1 MPIDTLFYIAFGL
14 AIVISGIPLVFM
26 WVRHLEEFLQ
36 DRKKKQKCLD
46 CKECAYRKYFGY
58 KENFEIEDFTTQ
70 DALNIVNTLGKKLP
84 EKVQN
89 RLLIEEA
96 DIGRITD
103 SIMLSMMADRVT
115 AVARP
120 SIIRQNIVDGLREY
134 IDRRY

>member
-1 MPIDTLFYIAFGL
+1 MLIDTLFYIAFGL

-26 WVRHLEEFLQ
+26 WVRHLDEFLQ

-46 CKECAYRKYFGY
+46 CRECAYRKYFCS

-84 EKVQN
+84 EKIQK

-96 DIGRITD
+96 DIGRIT
-103 SIMLSMMADRVT
+103 SRILFLMNCSGLTQYHKTM
-115 AVARP
+115 
-120 SIIRQNIVDGLREY
+120 RQAIVDGLREY
-134 IDRRY
+134 IDRRYT